1 MTTTKNAGFTL
12 TQLTVLLL
20 IIGFSLAAVLKGR
33 ELINNARVKSFAKD
47 FRNIPVFIYA
57 YQERFHAVPGDDQQA
72 DVHVKGVKATTP
84 AGTLGN
90 GQINGAWNTS
100 TNTDESCLFW
110 AHIRLANM
118 ASGATIAACDSPGF
132 YPVNATGGQVG
143 VQNSNGFATITLP
156 TVMTGTYIV
165 CSAGISG
172 QFVIQL
178 DTLLDDG
185 NPQTGEMRAI
195 DEGALATATA
205 VTKAAVQNKAGRLYT
220 VCFSI

>member
-12 TQLTVLLL
+12 TQLTVVLL

-90 GQINGAWNTS
+90 GQNRWRM
-100 TNTDESCLFW
+100 E
-110 AHIRLANM
+110 H
-118 ASGATIAACDSPGF
+118 
-132 YPVNATGGQVG
+132 
-143 VQNSNGFATITLP
+143 
-156 TVMTGTYIV
+156 
-165 CSAGISG
+165 
-172 QFVIQL
+172 L
-178 DTLLDDG
+178 D
-185 NPQTGEMRAI
+185 QYR
-195 DEGALATATA
+195 
-205 VTKAAVQNKAGRLYT
+205 
-220 VCFSI
+220 

>member
-12 TQLTVLLL
+12 TQLTVVLL

-185 NPQTGEMRAI
+185 NPQTGQMRAI
-195 DEGALATATA
+195 DESALATATA
-205 VTKAAVQNKAGRLYT
+205 TTKAAVQNKAGRLYT